1 MQQNNKKHSRG
12 FNGDFNG
19 KVAVI
24 TGAASGI
31 GLGLAKHCAKESMS
45 IVLADVN
52 EQRLHQIAESLQTLG
67 VEVLVVVT
75 DVSKPEA
82 LDALADAAYT
92 RFGRVD
98 LLFNNAGVLIS
109 GFSWE
114 RSIEDWQWI
123 ININLMGVIHGV
135 KSFVPR
141 MLAQTSPAHII
152 NTASLAGFLAAP
164 LMGPYTVSKQAVVA
178 LSETLHY
185 ELASINANVNVSVLC
200 PGSIA
205 TGIAESGSERK
216 MRSSIS
222 DQANDELMDFLT
234 SGVAEGMSP
243 ALCAEKVFA
252 AIRDQKF
259 WIFTHPD
266 FKASY
271 QRRVDSVM
279 DNSNPVYEAYVIDD

>member
-1 MQQNNKKHSRG
+1 MQNNNTQG
-12 FNGDFNG
+12 FKDGFKD

-31 GLGLAKHCAKESMS
+31 GLGLANHCAKQSMAV
-45 IVLADVN
+45 VLADVN
-52 EQRLHQIAESLQTLG
+52 ELRLQTIAESLRALN
-67 VEVLVVVT
+67 VDVLVVVT

-82 LDALADAAYT
+82 VEALAQAAYD

-114 RSIEDWQWI
+114 RSVEDWQWI
-123 ININLMGVIHGV
+123 ININLMGVIHGI

-141 MLAQTSPAHII
+141 MLAQDSPAHIV

-178 LSETLHY
+178 LTETLHY
-185 ELASINANVNVSVLC
+185 ELASINAKVKTSVLC

-205 TGIAESGSERK
+205 TGIAGSGADRK
-216 MRSSIS
+216 VSSAIS
-222 DQANDELMDFLT
+222 DKANDELMDFLT
-234 SGVAEGMSP
+234 TGVAEGMSP

-252 AIRDQKF
+252 AISNEEF

-266 FKASY
+266 FKPAY
-271 QRRVDSVM
+271 QRFVDSVM
-279 DNSNPVYEAYVIDD
+279 QDSNPSYEAYITDE